1 MKIKNLKLKILF
13 FGTPDYVIPILE
25 ALYGANYE
33 IVAVVT
39 QPDKPVGRKQILAPS
54 PVKQW
59 AQSHEIRV
67 LAPEK
72 SDEEFVSN
80 IKHLASN
87 IDIGILAAYGNIIPQ
102 EVLDLSPV
110 GMLNLHP
117 SLLPKYRG
125 TSPVQAAIVAG
136 DRQTGATII
145 RMDEKHDHG
154 PILAQFTED
163 IKPDDTTG
171 SLRARLFEK
180 GAEVLAEMLPAY
192 LEGRVE
198 LREQDHSK
206 AIFVRLVK
214 KEHAFIPPHYLASAL
229 QGVPLQE
236 EWEIPFI
243 KDFTTHPSP
252 ATIHNFIRALD
263 PWPLAWTEI
272 KLKIDNQEVT
282 RRLKI
287 IKAHVEENPIAQEPN
302 NLIPYLVLDEV
313 QLEGKSPVSWK
324 QFKNGYPEATFAS

>member
-1 MKIKNLKLKILF
+1 MSKILF
-13 FGTPDYVIPILE
+13 FGTPEYVIPILE
-25 ALYGANYE
+25 KLKSASHT

-39 QPDKPVGRKQILAPS
+39 QPDKPVGRKQTLTPS

-59 AQSHEIRV
+59 AQSHGIRV
-67 LAPEK
+67 LASEK

-154 PILAQFTED
+154 PIIAQFTED
-163 IKPDDTTG
+163 IKTDDTTET
-171 SLRARLFEK
+171 LRARLFQK
-180 GAEVLAEMLPAY
+180 GAEVLAEVLPAY

-198 LREQDHSK
+198 LREQDHKK
-206 AIFVRLVK
+206 AVFVRLVK
-214 KEHAFIPPHYLASAL
+214 KEHAFIPPHYLAAAL
-229 QGVPLQE
+229 EGKEVNKQWP
-236 EWEIPFI
+236 IPFI
-243 KDFTTHPSP
+243 KDFTIHPTP
-252 ATIHNFIRALD
+252 ITIHNFIRALD

-272 KLKIDNQEVT
+272 KISGTSK
-282 RRLKI
+282 RLKI
-287 IKAHVEENPIAQEPN
+287 IKAHLESPITR
-302 NLIPYLVLDEV
+302 LVLDEV

-324 QFKNGYPEATFAS
+324 QFKNGYPELKF